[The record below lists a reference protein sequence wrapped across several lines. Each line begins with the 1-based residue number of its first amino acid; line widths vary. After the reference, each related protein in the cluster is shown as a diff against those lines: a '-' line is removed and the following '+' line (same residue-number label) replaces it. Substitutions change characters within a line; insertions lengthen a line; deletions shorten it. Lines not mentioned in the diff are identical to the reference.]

1 MFPKSP
7 LKAERAFVIRCN
19 LSSPS
24 HNSRPNLASRLPC
37 THTCT
42 LTDLDTHTPTTLM
55 HSSQEF
61 STSKSVFLFLFFIF
75 LLEES
80 LWNTASSQ
88 RWTAEITDEQI
99 WASHAGMA
107 AKVNAPTLKYYSNS
121 YMSLLQKQEGA
132 EVCYRTRVWWYEYF
146 SQTVLVQ
153 DTGFGMPLPRFG
165 TSCDPNSYC
174 QNSPRL
180 SCYSQRALRIDK
192 VMFGKWGPV
201 VSSAGTC

>member
-1 MFPKSP
+1 MFPKST

-24 HNSRPNLASRLPC
+24 HNSRPNLASRLPR
-37 THTCT
+37 THTRT

-61 STSKSVFLFLFFIF
+61 STSKGVFLFFIPHF

-80 LWNTASSQ
+80 LWNPASSQ
-88 RWTAEITDEQI
+88 RWTAEITDGQI

-107 AKVNAPTLKYYSNS
+107 AKVNAPTKKYSSKS

-132 EVCYRTRVWWYEYF
+132 EVCYWTRVWWYVYF
-146 SQTVLVQ
+146 CHTVLYRTSGSVCGCLASVHLVTQTVTIKT
-153 DTGFGMPLPRFG
+153 DH
-165 TSCDPNSYC
+165 
-174 QNSPRL
+174 
-180 SCYSQRALRIDK
+180 A
-192 VMFGKWGPV
+192 
-201 VSSAGTC
+201 